1 MKSIKTF
8 FVCLFFFTHTTNSHA
23 DVDNPFRI
31 DNIYVSASTGD
42 LVDSKSIALEKG
54 VKEALI
60 KLILDL
66 VATNSH
72 DDITKIATCL
82 KHQEFSRNIV
92 QDYAIKSERMTS
104 RAYSASVDFIFS
116 PNSVR
121 DIMNTCGIQYA
132 SVSSRETLLLPLVY
146 ERNSYRLIDEE
157 SDGILNDV
165 FNNISDDIGL
175 IHIKKFSN
183 NSIFDA
189 TELDPSSFI
198 NGTYKDIT
206 EILKRYQCQSAIVLA
221 FKDYNKK
228 SISVEARIT
237 RKNEEYHDSFRYNIK
252 SGESQKMF
260 LSRVVDSLLK
270 NADLIWKRGVE
281 KGTDVIFN
289 SGVTLHTSSPSDWKE
304 VKNILNKISIIKQ
317 YKFKTVDNNEI
328 DLELK
333 YTDSPETLSK
343 RLMENGVI
351 IFRSG
356 DQTIM
361 KLKNQKQ
368 Q

>member
-1 MKSIKTF
+1 MKFIKTF
-8 FVCLFFFTHTTNSHA
+8 FVCLFFIIHSKNCHA
-23 DVDNPFRI
+23 DVNNPFKI
-31 DNIYVSASTGD
+31 NNIYVSANTGD
-42 LVDSKSIALEKG
+42 LVDSKSIAIERG

-66 VATNSH
+66 VATHSH
-72 DDITKIATCL
+72 EDITRIANCL
-82 KHQEFSRNIV
+82 KTQEFSRNIV

-104 RAYSASVDFIFS
+104 RAYSASIDFIFS

-132 SVSSRETLLLPLVY
+132 SVSSGETLLLPLIY
-146 ERNSYRLIDEE
+146 EKDTYRLIDDE
-157 SDGILNDV
+157 SDKILDEA
-165 FNNISDDIGL
+165 FNNISNDIGL

-189 TELDPSSFI
+189 TEVDLSSFI

-206 EILKRYQCQSAIVLA
+206 EILKRYGCQSAIVLA

-228 SISVEARIT
+228 SISVEVRIT

-252 SGESQKMF
+252 PGESRQMF
-260 LSRVVDSLLK
+260 LSRVIDSLLK

-289 SGVTLHTSSPSDWKE
+289 SGVILQTSTPSDWKT
-304 VKNILNKISIIKQ
+304 VKSILNKISIIKQ
-317 YKFKTVDNNEI
+317 YKFKTVDSNEI
-328 DLELK
+328 DLEVK
-333 YTDSPETLSK
+333 YIGSPEILSK
-343 RLMENGVI
+343 KLMENGI
-351 IFRSG
+351 TIFKSG

-361 KLKNQKQ
+361 KLKN
-368 Q
+368 

>member
-1 MKSIKTF
+1 MKFIKTF
-8 FVCLFFFTHTTNSHA
+8 FVCLFFFIHSMNCYA
-23 DVDNPFRI
+23 DVNNPFRI
-31 DNIYVSASTGD
+31 DNIYVSAKTGD

-66 VATNSH
+66 VATHSH
-72 DDITKIATCL
+72 DDITRIANCL
-82 KHQEFSRNIV
+82 KHQDLSRNIV
-92 QDYAIKSERMTS
+92 QDYEIKSERMTS

-132 SVSSRETLLLPLVY
+132 SVSSGETLLLPLVY

-157 SDGILNDV
+157 SDKILNEV

-189 TELDPSSFI
+189 TELDLSSFI

-206 EILKRYQCQSAIVLA
+206 EILKRYECQSAIVLA

-228 SISVEARIT
+228 SISVEVRIT

-252 SGESQKMF
+252 PGESQQMF
-260 LSRVVDSLLK
+260 LSRVIDTLLK

-281 KGTDVIFN
+281 KGTDIIFN
-289 SGVTLHTSSPSDWKE
+289 SGVTLQTTSPSDWKE
-304 VKNILNKISIIKQ
+304 VKNILNRISIIKQ

-333 YTDSPETLSK
+333 YTGSPEILSQK
-343 RLMENGVI
+343 LIENGI
-351 IFRSG
+351 TIFKSG